1 MHTYSPSA
9 LETVLEANLDS
20 IEILSQKNNSDNH
33 NGFSSVSLLFTE
45 IIVSKNTQKQ
55 REENLVTA
63 QNVDMLTYIFLF
75 YF

>member
-1 MHTYSPSA
+1 MHTYGPSA
-9 LETVLEANLDS
+9 CETVLEANLDS
-20 IEILSQKNNSDNH
+20 IEILSQKKNNSDNH

-63 QNVDMLTYIFLF
+63 QN
-75 YF
+75 